1 MNIDRYVVF
10 DVLFILL
17 NVVVIL
23 LLLTGFAVLIIA
35 AIRYLKRTKK

>member
-23 LLLTGFAVLIIA
+23 LLLAGFAVLIIA
-35 AIRYLKRTKK
+35 AVRYLKRTKK